1 MLLIKNFSKQF
12 GALKAVDDVSL
23 EVNNG
28 EIFCIIGPNGAGKT
42 TIIKTTVGLLA
53 PDKGTITVDG
63 KDVVAFPQATKAI
76 IGYIPDDPSAW
87 SGMTGEEFLHFVGTL
102 FGVPEQE
109 RLDRVKKLLSIFE
122 LEGIEKN
129 YFETYSRGNKQKF
142 SILAALLH
150 KPKLLLV
157 DEPVVGLDPLS
168 VRRVKDLFV
177 RLAKDEGV
185 SIFIATH
192 TLSFAQDIATHVGI
206 MNHGKMIARGTV
218 DELRA
223 KANLH
228 KEATLEDVYLALT
241 GNSFPSA

>member
-1 MLLIKNFSKQF
+1 MLFIKDLSKQF
-12 GALKAVDDVSL
+12 GALKAVDDISL
-23 EVNNG
+23 EVKDG

-63 KDVVAFPQATKAI
+63 KDVVLFPQATKSI
-76 IGYIPDDPSAW
+76 IGYIPDDPSVW
-87 SGMTGEEFLHFVGTL
+87 PGMTGEEFLHFVGTL

-109 RLDRVKKLLSIFE
+109 RMDRVKKLLSIFE

-157 DEPVVGLDPLS
+157 DEPIVGLDPLS
-168 VRRVKDLFV
+168 VRRVKDIFA
-177 RLAKDEGV
+177 RLAKEEGV

-192 TLSFAQDIATHVGI
+192 TLSFAQEIADQVGV
-206 MNHGKMIARGTV
+206 MDHGRMIARGTV

-223 KANLH
+223 KAKLH
-228 KEATLEDVYLALT
+228 NEATLEDIYLALT

>member
-12 GALKAVDDVSL
+12 GALKAVDDISF
-23 EVNNG
+23 EVRDG
-28 EIFCIIGPNGAGKT
+28 EIFCVIGPNGAGKT
-42 TIIKTTVGLLA
+42 TILKTTVGLLA

-63 KDVVAFPQATKAI
+63 KDVVAFPGATKSI

-102 FGVPEQE
+102 FGVPEHE
-109 RLDRVKKLLSIFE
+109 RMERIKKLLLIFE

-142 SILAALLH
+142 SILASLLH
-150 KPKLLLV
+150 EPKLLLV
-157 DEPVVGLDPLS
+157 DEPIVGLDPLS
-168 VRRVKDLFV
+168 VRRVKDLFA
-177 RLAKDEGV
+177 RLAKEEGM
-185 SIFIATH
+185 SFLIATH
-192 TLSFAQDIATHVGI
+192 TLSFAEEVADRVGI
-206 MNHGKMIARGTV
+206 MDHGKMIARGTV

-241 GNSFPSA
+241 GNSFPSV

>member
-1 MLLIKNFSKQF
+1 MLKIDGLSKQF
-12 GALKAVDDVSL
+12 GDLTALDDVSFSIDD
-23 EVNNG
+23 G
-28 EIFCIIGPNGAGKT
+28 KIFCLIGPNGAGKT

-53 PDKGTITVDG
+53 PDKGTITVDD
-63 KDVVAFPQATKAI
+63 KDVVAFPQATKSI

-102 FGVPEQE
+102 FGVHE
-109 RLDRVKKLLSIFE
+109 RERMERIKKLLSIFA

-157 DEPVVGLDPLS
+157 DEPIVGLDPLS
-168 VRRVKDLFV
+168 VRRVKDLFSK
-177 RLAKDEGV
+177 LAKEEGV
-185 SIFIATH
+185 SILIATH
-192 TLSFAQDIATHVGI
+192 TLSFAQEIADHVGI
-206 MNHGKMIARGTV
+206 MDHGHMIARGTV

-223 KANLH
+223 KANLQ
-228 KEATLEDVYLALT
+228 KEATLEDIYLALT
-241 GNSFPSA
+241 GNAFPSA

>member
-1 MLLIKNFSKQF
+1 MLFIKDLSKQF
-12 GALKAVDDVSL
+12 GALKAVDDISL
-23 EVNNG
+23 EVKDG

-53 PDKGTITVDG
+53 PDKGTITVGG
-63 KDVVAFPQATKAI
+63 KDVVLFPQATKSI
-76 IGYIPDDPSAW
+76 IGYIPDDPSVW
-87 SGMTGEEFLHFVGTL
+87 PGMTGEEFLHFVGTL

-109 RLDRVKKLLSIFE
+109 RMDRVKKLLSIFE

-157 DEPVVGLDPLS
+157 DEPIVGLDPLS
-168 VRRVKDLFV
+168 VRRVKDIFA
-177 RLAKDEGV
+177 RLAKEEGV

-192 TLSFAQDIATHVGI
+192 TLSFAQEIADQVGV
-206 MNHGKMIARGTV
+206 MDHGRMIARGTV

-223 KANLH
+223 KAKLH
-228 KEATLEDVYLALT
+228 NEATLEDIYLALT